1 MKSIALLCAVLFL
14 LSSCATN
21 DGFVADDLRQC
32 EPGDPIEIAAGV
44 MQPDVG
50 MDGRLVV
57 LVEVANNSDQD
68 VTVDFVRIES
78 HNSFSQQQQEQQRI
92 AYDLQGASRNFDQEI
107 KEGEDARFEV
117 PVTVRLRDIGD
128 AQMARGV
135 TVAIDAAVT
144 VKLADGSSSRCAFR
158 MPVRFGL

>member
-1 MKSIALLCAVLFL
+1 MKSIALFCAVLFL

-21 DGFVADDLRQC
+21 DGFVADDLHQC

-44 MQPDVG
+44 LEPDVA
-50 MDGRLVV
+50 MDGRLIV

-68 VTVDFVRIES
+68 VTVDYVRIEA
-78 HNSFSQQQQEQQRI
+78 HNSVFRDQDQQRI
-92 AYDLQGASRNFDQEI
+92 AYDLQGASRDFDREI

-117 PVTVRLRDIGD
+117 PVTVRLRDMGD

-144 VKLADGSSSRCAFR
+144 VKLADGSASRCAFR